1 MRTVCGI
8 DIGASATKAVILAG
22 EEPRVVGRGLRKTG
36 VDLLG
41 RAEEALDDA
50 LNEAGLTR
58 QGLHRIVSTGFGRD
72 EVSFADSSSTEIGC
86 HAKGAYSHFRRRITV
101 VDIGGEDNK
110 IIRLDEQGHRISFR
124 MNRKCAAGTG
134 AFIEETAGRMDV
146 ELSELD
152 ALARESKKPVKL
164 SSFCTVFAKTEL
176 LRRTREGAS
185 LPDLVRGVLDSVITR
200 VAEMGQLDGDVVM
213 TGGVVAHV
221 PLVAEIL
228 AGRIGRRVE
237 VPPHP
242 QYIGALGAA
251 LVARAASEEGK

>member
-8 DIGASATKAVILAG
+8 DVGASATKVVILAG

-36 VDLLG
+36 VDLNG
-41 RAEEALDDA
+41 RAEEALEQA
-50 LNEAGLTR
+50 LAEAKLSRTGLS
-58 QGLHRIVSTGFGRD
+58 RIVSTGFGRD
-72 EVSFADSSSTEIGC
+72 EVGFADDSSTEIRC
-86 HAKGAYSHFRRRITV
+86 HAVGAYHHFRRRITV

-110 IIRLDEQGHRISFR
+110 VIRLDEQGQRVSFR

-146 ELSELD
+146 ALADLD
-152 ALARESKKPVKL
+152 ALARESKNPVKL

-176 LRRTREGAS
+176 LRRTREGATLS
-185 LPDLVRGVLDSVITR
+185 DLVRGVLDSVITR
-200 VAEMGQLDGDVVM
+200 VAEMGQFEGDVVM
-213 TGGVVAHV
+213 TGGVVEHV

-237 VPPHP
+237 VPPYP

-251 LVARAASEEGK
+251 LVARQANEEDK